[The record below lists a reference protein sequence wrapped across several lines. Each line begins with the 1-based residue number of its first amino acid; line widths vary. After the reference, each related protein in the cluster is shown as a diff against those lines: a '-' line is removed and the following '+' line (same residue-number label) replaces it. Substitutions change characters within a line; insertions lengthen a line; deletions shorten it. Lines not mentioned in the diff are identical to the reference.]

1 MPGTANYPPARCDV
15 VKTNQEKKAL
25 TLGELIE
32 SGCRACGKRR
42 AKGMIRLAARVRLI
56 LFKDPAALG

>member
-1 MPGTANYPPARCDV
+1 MNSIM
-15 VKTNQEKKAL
+15 KTNQEKKAL
-25 TLGELIE
+25 TLGELIA

-56 LFKDPAALG
+56 LFKDPAAWG